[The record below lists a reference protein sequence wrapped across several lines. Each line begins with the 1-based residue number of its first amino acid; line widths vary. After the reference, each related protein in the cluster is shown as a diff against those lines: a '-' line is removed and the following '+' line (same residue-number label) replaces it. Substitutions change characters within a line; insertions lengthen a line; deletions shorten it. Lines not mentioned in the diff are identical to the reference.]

1 MLNSEEE
8 VTKGNL
14 INCVK
19 KGEMNQKTG
28 ICSDFKSVLE
38 GIKRNDRNNNTS
50 YSEKYKSLIPFSFAY
65 KVVCIDDKFNKP
77 VILNRRKKAVNKFIE
92 AILKE
97 MNYCKKVIK

>member
-1 MLNSEEE
+1 
-8 VTKGNL
+8 
-14 INCVK
+14 
-19 KGEMNQKTG
+19 MNQKTG

-77 VILNRRKKAVNKFIE
+77 VILNRRKKAVNKFMDMVIYDVN
-92 AILKE
+92 LKGE
-97 MNYCKKVIK
+97 GRCIIWFISLHYPDYRAS